1 MSGCIVPG
9 LIIIALGSIISLLIY
24 DINVREPKRRAER
37 NAQAE
42 VLVNGYAREVHTILD
57 RKTGR
62 TMRVV
67 TIDGNPITLS
77 DEPTPVP
84 AVEPAR

>member
-1 MSGCIVPG
+1 MSCLGTGFIVVV
-9 LIIIALGSIISLLIY
+9 IVAVVSLVTY
-24 DINVREPKRRAER
+24 DVTVREPKRRAER

-42 VLVNGYAREVHTILD
+42 VLVNGYARDVHTITD

-77 DEPTPVP
+77 DEPAPAP
-84 AVEPAR
+84 AVEPTR

>member
-1 MSGCIVPG
+1 MSYFTPVVALVVLA
-9 LIIIALGSIISLLIY
+9 LIPLMVY
-24 DINVREPKRRAER
+24 DLNVREPKRRAER

-42 VLVNGYAREVHTILD
+42 VLVNGSARDVHTITD

-62 TMRVV
+62 TMRIV
-67 TIDGNPITLS
+67 TLDGNPITLS
-77 DEPTPVP
+77 DEPTPAP

>member
-1 MSGCIVPG
+1 MSGCIVPT
-9 LIIIALGSIISLLIY
+9 LVATIAIGVLSLLIY

-67 TIDGNPITLS
+67 TIDGNPVTLS